1 MHVDENEL
9 SSFPIIIILLEI
21 MMHNWGLKKRD
32 RDERNQDKNKS
43 KKRKTDKNNEGG
55 LDLTSL
61 LSGAD
66 IETESNHIY
75 FYGEVSMDNCLELN
89 RKIMQLNRELKKW
102 SIDYNSPPPKIY
114 LHIYSNGGDLFSG
127 FSSVDIIKNSEI
139 PIVSI
144 IEGSAASAAT
154 LMSVVA
160 SERYMTKNAFM
171 LIHELRSG
179 VIGKF
184 SDIDEEMKNCE
195 ALMEKIYDIYEENTS
210 LTEKKLKKL
219 LKKDMWWDFETCLKH
234 KLVDGCWPHD
244 HPQVKTRYVG
254 NTKIDVDIDDEE

>member
-1 MHVDENEL
+1 MLKLIKWAKYFSQCSNRYKMYEWN
-9 SSFPIIIILLEI
+9 
-21 MMHNWGLKKRD
+21 MKKRK
-32 RDERNQDKNKS
+32 RDLDDVNKS
-43 KKRKTDKNNEGG
+43 KLKKNKKSSKSGDG

-61 LSGAD
+61 LGGAD
-66 IETESNHIY
+66 IETEANHIY

-89 RKIMQLNRELKKW
+89 RKIVQLNRELKKW

-114 LHIYSNGGDLFSG
+114 LHIYSNGGDLFAG

-139 PIVSI
+139 PVVSI
-144 IEGSAASAAT
+144 IEGCAASAAT

-160 SERYMTKNAFM
+160 SERYMTRNAFM

-195 ALMEKIYDIYEENTS
+195 VLMEKIYKIYEDNTS
-210 LTEKKLKKL
+210 LSEKKLKKL
-219 LKKDMWWDFETCLKH
+219 LKKDIWWDLDVCVKH
-234 KLVDGCWPHD
+234 NLVDGCWPDD
-244 HPQVKTRYVG
+244 HPQVATTISDK
-254 NTKIDVDIDDEE
+254 NDVDIDDDDS